1 MYQDFVDNGS
11 VVLGVSSGS
20 QSSHKRFLEKHR
32 LPFPLLVDKN
42 DHLRKQW
49 KVPKSLFLLPGRVT
63 YVLDQSGTIRLIFN
77 SATKV
82 KHHVFE
88 ALSIVQQL

>member
-1 MYQDFVDNGS
+1 MYQDFVDNGA
-11 VVLGVSSGS
+11 VVLGVSSGT
-20 QSSHKRFLEKHR
+20 QSSHKHFLEKHR

-42 DHLRKQW
+42 DHLRKKW
-49 KVPKSLFLLPGRVT
+49 KVPKNLFLLPGRVT
-63 YVLDQSGTIRLIFN
+63 YVLDQLGTIRFIFN

-82 KHHVFE
+82 KHHVSE